1 MFTGLAFGQENIV
14 NRGLILYLDAADKTS
29 YPNTGNNWNDLAG
42 NGYGTINNGAFD
54 PVDGRGNIGFDGT
67 NDDVVLSNVTNFNT
81 SVFQITGGTLSVW
94 FKIDQADHGTRPSKL
109 GGPLWGSFN
118 GNTGR
123 PILNIVRSLKVS
135 GGGTNYEAITIS
147 DNDNGGINTGL
158 FAYEATTSPEDE
170 RKYADANWHNVVLTV
185 GAQGSS
191 IGTKVYMDGSEVSL
205 TYDVG
210 SSSNNG
216 WFIRGTN
223 GSPNIVYLGKNNP
236 QQNSRLM
243 QFAGDIGVYM
253 IYNRPLTENEV
264 LQNYNTLKG
273 RYTS

>member
-54 PVDGRGNIGFDGT
+54 PVDGRGNIGFDGA
-67 NDDVVLSNVTNFNT
+67 NDSVVLSNVTNFNT

-94 FKIDQADHGTRPSKL
+94 FKIDQADHGPRSQDL
-109 GGPLWGSFN
+109 GGPLWGSSN

-147 DNDNGGINTGL
+147 DNDNGGITTNL
-158 FAYEATTSPEDE
+158 FAYEATTSPENE

-191 IGTKVYMDGSEVSL
+191 IGTKVYMDGNEVSL
-205 TYDVG
+205 TYDIG
-210 SSSNNG
+210 SSSSNG

-223 GSPNIVYLGKNNP
+223 GNPNTVYIGRNNP
-236 QQNSRLM
+236 QSSNKLM
-243 QFAGDIGVYM
+243 LFAGDIGVYM

-264 LQNYNTLKG
+264 LQNYNALKG